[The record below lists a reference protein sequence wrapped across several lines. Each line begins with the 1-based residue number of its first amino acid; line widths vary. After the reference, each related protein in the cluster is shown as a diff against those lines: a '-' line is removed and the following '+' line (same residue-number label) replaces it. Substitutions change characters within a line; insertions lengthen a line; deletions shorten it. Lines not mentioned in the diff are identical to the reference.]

1 MAFDFPASPTTGQTY
16 TDVAT
21 GMVYTF
27 DGVVWAPGAGGI
39 QTTSPYVLKT
49 GDAMLGFLSLV
60 GAPTA
65 ALHATP
71 KQWVEQLVAQE
82 SLFQGVWQVAA
93 NQPDLTPAVMN
104 PLHSYSWIAQTVDPS
119 IPEIAPAAL
128 PGIGGVAIAATDT
141 VIWNNTLQLYEHIR
155 GAVSVSQM
163 LVADAPPA
171 VAFHGQQWMESDSG
185 KIYVYYDDGTSQQW
199 VQTSGGGGATK
210 AEVYFGDTAPDPTFS
225 GELWWD
231 TSTGNMMINQA
242 GTWVQTNVEEAPL
255 DGQAYFR
262 QNAAWASQAATSGI
276 TQPEA
281 DLRYLQLTG
290 GTVNGNVKLQTGD
303 LQLRNTG
310 GYNSSSVVIEGLAD
324 SGAKLCDIRI
334 FMGGEAGA
342 GGWEFWTENGVNWST
357 TWAFKTTV
365 ASPPGIDVQGTAS
378 VATLADRSL
387 LADPEFA
394 QFACGEGESRGVN
407 LGQLLRWAVLEVIEL
422 KAEIAQLKG
431 RK

>member
-1 MAFDFPASPTTGQTY
+1 MAFDFPAAPAPGQVY
-16 TDVAT
+16 TDAAT
-21 GMVYTF
+21 GAVWTF
-27 DGVVWAPGAGGI
+27 DGIVWAQGAGSI
-39 QTTSPYVLKT
+39 QSTSPYVLKA

-231 TSTGNMMINQA
+231 TSTGNMMINQG
-242 GTWVQTNVEEAPL
+242 GTWVQTNLEEAPL
-255 DGQAYFR
+255 DGLDYMR
-262 QNAAWASQAATSGI
+262 NNAGWVASTATGAGFLPLAGGTLTGNLTVNKITPQVILDKTDDTQDISIVGSLNGIARWGIRLGDRIAESGSNVGSDF
-276 TQPEA
+276 QV
-281 DLRYLQLTG
+281 LRYSDTG
-290 GTVNGNVKLQTGD
+290 TGNTTVRANRATGVWDFASTPTRSGTPMVLKTELDDTVSKLETRLAALEARLAEVKL
-303 LQLRNTG
+303 
-310 GYNSSSVVIEGLAD
+310 
-324 SGAKLCDIRI
+324 
-334 FMGGEAGA
+334 
-342 GGWEFWTENGVNWST
+342 
-357 TWAFKTTV
+357 
-365 ASPPGIDVQGTAS
+365 
-378 VATLADRSL
+378 
-387 LADPEFA
+387 
-394 QFACGEGESRGVN
+394 
-407 LGQLLRWAVLEVIEL
+407 
-422 KAEIAQLKG
+422 
-431 RK
+431 

>member
-1 MAFDFPASPTTGQTY
+1 MAFDFPASPTAGQVY
-16 TDVAT
+16 TDAAT
-21 GMVYTF
+21 GAVWTF
-27 DGVVWAPGAGGI
+27 DGIVWAQGAGSI
-39 QTTSPYVLKT
+39 QSTSPYVLKA